1 MREQGVIR
9 GMSGAHWALFHCL
22 VFINSQECNYKHS
35 LADLDYQ
42 ETVNQLEFPH
52 IHSSDNSAI

>member
-1 MREQGVIR
+1 
-9 GMSGAHWALFHCL
+9 MSGAHWALFHCL

-42 ETVNQLEFPH
+42 ETENQLEFPH